1 MPRLFFALWP
11 DDAAAEALE
20 SLAAQLASRAGGRAT
35 PRAKIHLTL
44 AFLGDVPPDRA
55 DDLVRAADTV
65 REKPFEVVLDR
76 IGSFRH
82 ARVAWVGSE
91 APAPALVSMEATLR
105 EALRSRGFGLE
116 ERPFAPHVT
125 LVRKTERSLA
135 RAAIAPIA
143 WTAGEI
149 ALVRSDTGKGTY
161 TTMATWALGGKRRRP
176 AR

>member
-11 DDAAAEALE
+11 DAAAAEALDR
-20 SLAAQLASRAGGRAT
+20 LAAQLQSRAGGRAT

-65 REKPFEVVLDR
+65 KEKPFEVVLDR

-82 ARVAWVGSE
+82 ARVAWVGAES
-91 APAPALVSMEATLR
+91 PAPALVSAEATLR

-116 ERPFAPHVT
+116 ERPFTPHVT

-135 RAAIAPIA
+135 RAAIEPIA
-143 WTAGEI
+143 WTAAEI